1 MISAILLAAGQSKR
15 MGGDNKLIK
24 KYNKKYLINYIV
36 GTLIKSKVD
45 KIIIVLGFQSPKV
58 RKITAKNEKINFIYN
73 KNYKSGISSSIKVGL
88 KRVSKKN
95 IGFLIVQAD
104 MPLIS
109 KKIINSLCHAIRK
122 KNKEIVAPI
131 YKKNIGNP
139 IGFKSSM
146 IKILN
151 KTKGDSGAKKMIKRN
166 KKNISL
172 IKINSKSIFKDFNTK
187 KDFSI
192 N

>member
-1 MISAILLAAGQSKR
+1 MISAIVLAAGQSKR
-15 MGGDNKLIK
+15 MNCDNKLIK

-45 KIIIVLGFQSPKV
+45 KIIIVLGFQSRKV

-73 KNYKSGISSSIKVGL
+73 KNYKSGISSSIKAGL

-109 KKIINSLCHAIRK
+109 KNIKKKYRVFGCSGRYAFNFKENYKLSLLC
-122 KNKEIVAPI
+122 
-131 YKKNIGNP
+131 Y
-139 IGFKSSM
+139 
-146 IKILN
+146 
-151 KTKGDSGAKKMIKRN
+151 
-166 KKNISL
+166 
-172 IKINSKSIFKDFNTK
+172 
-187 KDFSI
+187 
-192 N
+192 